1 MKPAVTAKN
10 VPTMNTSHTFA
21 YVSTIPPAPP
31 IWPSVL
37 VACILYALEFLF
49 KAKPKQE
56 QEQEDEDE
64 EEDEDEQEQEDE
76 EDEEEEQEEEEEEEQ
91 EQEEQPST
99 PIAKAKTKYPPKR
112 PVREVTKLQRVIAF
126 YTETKRRNPAA
137 YYEPRKRRKIEC
149 QCNLVK

>member
-1 MKPAVTAKN
+1 
-10 VPTMNTSHTFA
+10 
-21 YVSTIPPAPP
+21 
-31 IWPSVL
+31 
-37 VACILYALEFLF
+37 LEFFF
-49 KAKPKQE
+49 KAEPKQQPKQEQEQE

-64 EEDEDEQEQEDE
+64 NEDEDEDEDE
-76 EDEEEEQEEEEEEEQ
+76 E

-99 PIAKAKTKYPPKR
+99 PIAKAKTRYLPKR

-126 YTETKRRNPAA
+126 YTETKRRNPAP